1 MEEEGEGEEAECVTE
16 NIAAAALP
24 IPIPCISC
32 RLGTKIQYI
41 QHLAPTLFSLPPPA
55 GLMGINRK
63 RLFPVSAHVLL
74 YTKRKTPPSDVSPP
88 SVSDLRGQMRNLC
101 LGGGRG
107 NRQVIRFSAQQKCV
121 ALISQILVWAS
132 GK

>member
-1 MEEEGEGEEAECVTE
+1 M
-16 NIAAAALP
+16 
-24 IPIPCISC
+24 
-32 RLGTKIQYI
+32 
-41 QHLAPTLFSLPPPA
+41 
-55 GLMGINRK
+55 
-63 RLFPVSAHVLL
+63 
-74 YTKRKTPPSDVSPP
+74 YTRGKTPPSDVSPP

-121 ALISQILVWAS
+121 ALISQILAWAS